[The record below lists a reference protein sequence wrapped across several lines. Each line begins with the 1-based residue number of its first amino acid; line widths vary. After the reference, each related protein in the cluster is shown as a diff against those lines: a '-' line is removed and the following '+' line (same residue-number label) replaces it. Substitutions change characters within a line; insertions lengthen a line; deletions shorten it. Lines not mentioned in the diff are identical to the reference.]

1 MHGTERKPYVNE
13 LVNAVCQKTGLPQD
27 QATAAAQAVV
37 DFLKSKLP
45 GPIASQLD
53 GVLGGQG
60 AGGIAGQAQQAL
72 GGLGGGLGGMMGGG
86 QGGQQGNQGN

>member
-1 MHGTERKPYVNE
+1 MDQLIDQIV
-13 LVNAVCQKTGLPQD
+13 QKTGTSRD
-27 QATAAAQAVV
+27 QASHAAQSVV
-37 DFLKSKLP
+37 AFLKDKLP

-72 GGLGGGLGGMMGGG
+72 GGLGGSLGGMLG
-86 QGGQQGNQGN
+86 GNQDKPGS